1 MQCRIIWPIEFTK
14 LKIFTKI
21 TQLQKEII
29 VISIK
34 ASYRD
39 LAKNLELM
47 LMKVFFF
54 LSPSIKKFRYFVLT
68 LIFFNRK
75 YYAEEKLKSEEKK
88 VNQ

>member
-54 LSPSIKKFRYFVLT
+54 FSSPSIKKFRYFVL
-68 LIFFNRK
+68 IPSFSIENIMQK
-75 YYAEEKLKSEEKK
+75 KS
-88 VNQ
+88 

>member
-1 MQCRIIWPIEFTK
+1 MKTIWPIEFTK
-14 LKIFTKI
+14 LQFYLQKVNQKEA
-21 TQLQKEII
+21 QKEII

-54 LSPSIKKFRYFVLT
+54 SQVRPLKNSGTLYSLLFFSIENIMQKK
-68 LIFFNRK
+68 N
-75 YYAEEKLKSEEKK
+75 
-88 VNQ
+88 